1 MHQYDLL
8 LALNALPVSSSSNLF
23 QSEATTQA
31 HSTFVSH
38 YKWPFHL
45 CQEARLVQFLQE
57 SSCLL
62 DLCKVILNITKEG
75 WYFLL
80 TTASFLRCFY
90 SWELGN
96 QHGHHTKALFGR
108 APAPCKKG
116 GAGASGAGFCGSTG
130 STSSQAKPQLHLLTC
145 YSMELLHLL
154 SVC

>member
-75 WYFLL
+75 WYLLL

-90 SWELGN
+90 SWELAN
-96 QHGHHTKALFGR
+96 QHGGLNTN
-108 APAPCKKG
+108 
-116 GAGASGAGFCGSTG
+116 
-130 STSSQAKPQLHLLTC
+130 
-145 YSMELLHLL
+145 
-154 SVC
+154 